1 MLGIIKYLVFLQGI
15 KGFDKSDFFV
25 EFSIIQG
32 FGLMIPNHNQY
43 PSWNGLDL

>member
-1 MLGIIKYLVFLQGI
+1 MIIKVSKVLTSLI
-15 KGFDKSDFFV
+15 FFV